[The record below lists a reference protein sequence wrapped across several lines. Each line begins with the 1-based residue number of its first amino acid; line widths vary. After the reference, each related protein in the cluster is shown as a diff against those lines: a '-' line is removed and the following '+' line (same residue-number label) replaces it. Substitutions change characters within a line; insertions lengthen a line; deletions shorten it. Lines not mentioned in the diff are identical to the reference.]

1 MREYK
6 SIIESAAIADESV
19 IWCQKQISDKQKE
32 IVNAAKS
39 GDAFLVEVLFDEQ
52 STLMNKLR
60 FEERNLIQLENEINK
75 KIEKE
80 REDYGEEEES

>member
-1 MREYK
+1 
-6 SIIESAAIADESV
+6 
-19 IWCQKQISDKQKE
+19 
-32 IVNAAKS
+32 
-39 GDAFLVEVLFDEQ
+39 
-52 STLMNKLR
+52 MNKLR

>member
-19 IWCQKQISDKQKE
+19 VWCQKQISDKQKE
-32 IVNAAKS
+32 TVKAAKS

-52 STLMNKLR
+52 STLMDKLR
-60 FEERNLIQLENEINK
+60 FEERNLVKLENEINK

-80 REDYGEEEES
+80 AEDYGEEEES

>member
-80 REDYGEEEES
+80 REDYGEEDES